1 MTPTESGHPSFC
13 PINQTK
19 TIKIMKN
26 KPNPIRNALLFFMKI
41 TLIHML
47 ITSVSIMMGYAVDS
61 SGQEVLER
69 KLTLQAEN
77 ADVKTVLA
85 EIEKKAD
92 VRFTY
97 RPRLIRDLENVNLDV
112 TEAPLYD
119 VLAKVFGSS
128 LGYEVIGK
136 QIVLKA
142 VPAGESDLDDV
153 AAVETPEFAIAINGR
168 VIDEASQPIPG
179 VNVLVKGTTNGTTTD
194 ADGRYALSV
203 EDENSILVF
212 SFIGYDSGNTG
223 RKSNYDRCHANGQD
237 IQSLQEVV
245 VVGYGEQKKV
255 TVTGSVVAVN
265 GADLVKSPAI
275 DLSNSFAVVLR
286 ASWLSR
292 LVVNRL

>member
-1 MTPTESGHPSFC
+1 
-13 PINQTK
+13 
-19 TIKIMKN
+19 MKN

-47 ITSVSIMMGYAVDS
+47 ITSVTVMMGYAVDS

-97 RPRLIRDLENVNLDV
+97 RPRLIRDLENVSLDV
-112 TEAPLYD
+112 KEAPLYD

-142 VPAGESDLDDV
+142 VPAGETEDDDDAPV
-153 AAVETPEFAIAINGR
+153 VTPNFAVNIVGR
-168 VIDEASQPIPG
+168 IVDEAAQPIPG
-179 VNVLVKGTTNGTTTD
+179 VNVLVKGTTNGTTSD

-203 EDENSILVF
+203 VDQNSFLVF
-212 SFIGYDSGNTG
+212 SFIGYTTQEIEVGNKTTIDVTDLIWKG
-223 RKSNYDRCHANGQD
+223 ARMAGFSLFA
-237 IQSLQEVV
+237 QSPTAIATAWRDVIPLI
-245 VVGYGEQKKV
+245 VG
-255 TVTGSVVAVN
+255 GSVKPIVERVYPLGEA
-265 GADLVKSPAI
+265 GEALRHLIEDRPFGK
-275 DLSNSFAVVLR
+275 VVL
-286 ASWLSR
+286 AG
-292 LVVNRL
+292 